1 MDRIKETVNIA
12 EKSALLLG
20 ALFLIVGITGTPV
33 LVSLFGVSSDEIKT
47 LAIQGIKLFFTG
59 YLFIGINF
67 IYMTYYQS
75 IGQIGPAIL
84 IIVMRGFIL
93 LFAALWIL
101 PQWIGVEGVWLALP
115 VAELLVAVFIV
126 VFTRKYMFQ
135 GNYREKR
142 ELLNSNR

>member
-1 MDRIKETVNIA
+1 
-12 EKSALLLG
+12 
-20 ALFLIVGITGTPV
+20 
-33 LVSLFGVSSDEIKT
+33 
-47 LAIQGIKLFFTG
+47 
-59 YLFIGINF
+59 
-67 IYMTYYQS
+67 MTYYQS

-142 ELLNSNR
+142 AIE

>member
-1 MDRIKETVNIA
+1 
-12 EKSALLLG
+12 
-20 ALFLIVGITGTPV
+20 
-33 LVSLFGVSSDEIKT
+33 
-47 LAIQGIKLFFTG
+47 
-59 YLFIGINF
+59 
-67 IYMTYYQS
+67 MTYYQS

-101 PQWIGVEGVWLALP
+101 PQWIGVEVWLALP

-135 GNYREKR
+135 GNYRER
-142 ELLNSNR
+142 ESY